1 MKEQNEKKPIKN
13 DPDYKA
19 AYAPDASMLSELL
32 EIAKG
37 PDRTMAE
44 FVKVCKGK
52 KNLPSVSEPTFSRI
66 RRQAVNRPVSDD
78 LLRIIAEHS
87 ANPEEANYKTLMR
100 ANGKVPVE
108 EYQET
113 LVRLDNRNTY
123 KLEQEIKENIKMI
136 ILNALFEEGHS
147 VMVYPSLRMNNLMP
161 KTEIG
166 GAIGSDFALHV
177 QGFDPKYW
185 NFILADITFYKVY
198 SPSYIREIHDR
209 IFQNN
214 VKSSYSKDG
223 AQEKSRNTF
232 DADEFLRQ
240 NFEFFL
246 RDAWEAENFGKDYKN
261 TFVFADEGPFKAV
274 ETMLIKAKINTWVS
288 LLLVDI
294 EKKKVVK
301 ESIIRNETGSNKSDF
316 FQNKC
321 FGNRKGR
328 I

>member
-66 RRQAVNRPVSDD
+66 RRQVVNRPVSDD

-108 EYQET
+108 EYQKT
-113 LVRLDNRNTY
+113 VSNLNSANFYNMKRTI
-123 KLEQEIKENIKMI
+123 QENVKMI
-136 ILNALFEEGHS
+136 IMNELTEKGHS
-147 VMVYPSLRMNNLMP
+147 VMVYPNLKANGMMP

-166 GAIGSDFALHV
+166 GAIDNDFAIHI
-177 QGFDPKYW
+177 QGYDPSYW
-185 NFILADITFYKVY
+185 NFILGDIRFYYIY
-198 SPSYIREIHDR
+198 SRSYIRELYEK
-209 IFQNN
+209 IFPENSI
-214 VKSSYSKDG
+214 KGYSSKDR
-223 AQEKSRNTF
+223 EDDIWRVDFN
-232 DADEFLRQ
+232 ADEFLRQ
-240 NFEFFL
+240 HCEFFL
-246 RDAWEAENFGKDYKN
+246 RDAWEPENFGKDYKN
-261 TFVFADEGPFKAV
+261 TFVFVDEGPFKSV
-274 ETMLIKAKINTWVS
+274 EAMLKKAKINTWVS

-294 EKKKVVK
+294 EKKKVIK
-301 ESIIRNETGSNKSDF
+301 ESVIPNKMGSKGSDF
-316 FQNKC
+316 FAN
-321 FGNRKGR
+321 
-328 I
+328 

>member
-1 MKEQNEKKPIKN
+1 MKEQNERKTIKN
-13 DPDYKA
+13 DPEYKA
-19 AYAPDASMLSELL
+19 AFAPNAARLSELL
-32 EIAKG
+32 DIAKG

-44 FVKVCKGK
+44 FVKDCKGK

-66 RRQAVNRPVSDD
+66 RRQVVNRPVSDD

-87 ANPEEANYKTLMR
+87 ADPEEANYKTLMR

-113 LVRLDNRNTY
+113 LIRLDNRNTY

-136 ILNALFEEGHS
+136 ILNALFEKGHS

-166 GAIGSDFALHV
+166 GAIGNDFALHV

-214 VKSSYSKDG
+214 VKGSYLKDRV
-223 AQEKSRNTF
+223 QEKCRNIF

-240 NFEFFL
+240 NYEFFL
-246 RDAWEAENFGKDYKN
+246 RDAWESENFGMEYKN
-261 TFVFADEGPFKAV
+261 TFVFVDEESFKSV
-274 ETMLIKAKINTWVS
+274 EKMLKKAKINTWIS
-288 LLLVDI
+288 LLLLDI

-301 ESIIRNETGSNKSDF
+301 ENVIVNGTGTNVSEF
-316 FQNKC
+316 FAK
-321 FGNRKGR
+321 
-328 I
+328 